1 MKTTGKM
8 KKIQTHLDI
17 LYEQNKLMI
26 LVAKMPIENHLVRE
40 ISLLPSRNKMIKFY

>member
-26 LVAKMPIENHLVRE
+26 LVAKWKVT
-40 ISLLPSRNKMIKFY
+40 NKINTYRK